1 MTTDDVAV
9 SRKQIGGEVP
19 MVVAEAT
26 DDCIYTGLFGSLDSA
41 RMAVVTEKL
50 TALCE
55 SSRISLVV
63 IDLGN
68 VDAIDSAVS
77 AELVRLADVLVM
89 VGVEPIFCG
98 IKGVLARTMV
108 TAGINMGKYT
118 IQRDLKSAL
127 KYSFKQS
134 GYTLSKDD

>member
-108 TAGINMGKYT
+108 TAGMGKYT